1 MTDWLLE
8 KLRRQLEHARIIG
21 DRGAITMLTARIK
34 AREMSVWSELEK
46 RYAAGD
52 R

>member
-1 MTDWLLE
+1 MTDWVIE
-8 KLRRQLEHARIIG
+8 KLQRQLERARLIG
-21 DRGAITMLTARIK
+21 DKAAVTMLTARIK
-34 AREMSVWSELEK
+34 AREMLAWSELEK

>member
-1 MTDWLLE
+1 MTDWLIA
-8 KLRRQLEHARIIG
+8 KLQCQLEQARAIG
-21 DRGAITMLTARIK
+21 DKAAVTMLTARIK
-34 AREMSVWSELEK
+34 AREMMAWSELEK

>member
-1 MTDWLLE
+1 MTDWLIAQLT
-8 KLRRQLEHARIIG
+8 RQLERARIIG
-21 DRGAITMLTARIK
+21 DRAAITMLTARIK
-34 AREMSVWSELEK
+34 AREMTMWSELEK